1 MTSLLVHNTEAF
13 EAKVEYAN
21 SGHVQVCS
29 VCVQA
34 CACMGVCVRVC
45 VCVCAT
51 GHELALVH
59 AELNDILAI
68 CERCVGTMN
77 FIPAVKILL

>member
-1 MTSLLVHNTEAF
+1 MLTVAMY
-13 EAKVEYAN
+13 KYV
-21 SGHVQVCS
+21 
-29 VCVQA
+29 VCVCTRVRA
-34 CACMGVCVRVC
+34 WVCAF

>member
-1 MTSLLVHNTEAF
+1 MLTVAMY
-13 EAKVEYAN
+13 KYV
-21 SGHVQVCS
+21 
-29 VCVQA
+29 VCVCTHVRA
-34 CACMGVCVRVC
+34 WVCAFVCVC

-59 AELNDILAI
+59 VELNDILAI